1 MIIEVFD
8 SWRPYPRFFDVFI
21 THEGKALE
29 QLTAFCDDDGIIQ
42 VILERGPVEFPSYAQ
57 IEALGNIMRD
67 NKVAEKDLV
76 AFYMQA
82 EVMF

>member
-8 SWRPYPRFFDVFI
+8 SWRPYPRNFDVFI

-29 QLTAFCDDDGIIQ
+29 QLAAFCEDDGIIQ

-57 IEALGNIMRD
+57 VDALGKLMREHGI
-67 NKVAEKDLV
+67 NQKNFM
-76 AFYMQA
+76 AFYMQG

>member
-29 QLTAFCDDDGIIQ
+29 QLTAFIDDDGIIQ
-42 VILERGPVEFPSYAQ
+42 VVLERGPVEFPSYAQ
-57 IEALGNIMRD
+57 IDALGDLMRQHG
-67 NKVAEKDLV
+67 VKDFS
-76 AFYMQA
+76 AFYMYG
-82 EVMF
+82 EMTF